1 MTLFDL
7 DTWQEILETLR
18 RNKLRTL
25 LTGFS
30 VAWGIFM
37 LVVLLGSGTGMSNGI
52 VYQFRDDAINSI
64 WVSAGQTSK
73 PFKGLQPGRK
83 IQMDNRDYD
92 QVTGNVSGVEVS
104 TARFNIFGN
113 QQVVYGKETGNFII
127 RSVHPGH
134 RVLEKTLILE
144 GRYINAID
152 VAEYRKVAVIGVL
165 VKQALFHDAPAMG
178 EYIKINGV
186 AFRVVGI
193 FDDEGSDQEREMI
206 YLPISTAQRTFN
218 GQNRISQILYTTGD
232 ADLAASETMADKTK
246 RILAGNHTFDP
257 DDKRALFLNNN
268 VENFQRFAGLMNG
281 IRAFIWVV
289 GVGTLLA
296 GVVGVSNIMLVAVKE
311 RTREIGIRKALGATP
326 GSLVSLILQESILIT
341 AVAGY
346 FGLAAGVAVLEVV
359 TRAVPNADFFRDPHV
374 DLRVAIYATLL
385 LILAGT
391 VAGFFPARRAAA
403 VQPVEALRDE

>member
-1 MTLFDL
+1 MFDL

-37 LVVLLGSGTGMSNGI
+37 LVVLLGSGNGMGNG
-52 VYQFRDDAINSI
+52 VEYQFRDDATNSI
-64 WVSAGQTSK
+64 WLRSGQTSK
-73 PFKGLQPGRK
+73 PYKGLQPGRT
-83 IQMDNRDYD
+83 IQLNNHDYD
-92 QVTGNVSGVEVS
+92 QVTSTVPGVEYS

-113 QQVVYGKETGNFII
+113 QQVSYGKETGNFII

-134 RVLEKTLILE
+134 QVLEKTKVLE
-144 GRYINAID
+144 GRYINPID
-152 VAEYRKVAVIGVL
+152 IAEYRKVAVIGIL

-178 EYIKINGV
+178 EYIKINGL
-186 AFRVVGI
+186 AFKVVGV

-218 GQNRISQILYTTGD
+218 GQDHIGAILYTTGD
-232 ADLAASETMADKTK
+232 ADLAASETMANESKG
-246 RILAGNHTFDP
+246 ILAKNHTFDP
-257 DDKRALFLNNN
+257 DDSRALFVNNN
-268 VENFQRFAGLMNG
+268 VENFQRFVQLMNG
-281 IRAFIWVV
+281 IRGFIWVV
-289 GVGTLLA
+289 GIGTLLA

-311 RTREIGIRKALGATP
+311 RTREIGVRKAVGATP
-326 GSLVSLILQESILIT
+326 GSLVALILQESVLIT
-341 AVAGY
+341 TVAGY
-346 FGLAAGVAVLEVV
+346 FGLVGGVAVLEIV
-359 TRAVPNADFFRDPHV
+359 TRVVPNADFFRNPHV
-374 DLRVAIYATLL
+374 DLKVAIYATLL
-385 LILAGT
+385 LIVAGT